1 MNGASPE
8 KLIAL
13 RLMGLASSDRNWIL
27 AQLGPE
33 QRKKAQAAIEHL
45 TLMKRARRKLEFD
58 DVYAALSEQE
68 ESQELSG
75 VEEAIS
81 SAEVS
86 TFLNLSLPLQTLVY
100 CAMNEM
106 QRAHLDSFLDKK
118 TKHHLQQKSASSGH
132 LSERVRRELIRQLSA
147 DAPLAPEVASRG

>member
-1 MNGASPE
+1 MNMASPE

-27 AQLGPE
+27 AQLAPE

-45 TLMKRARRKLEFD
+45 KLMKRARRKLEFD
-58 DVYAALSEQE
+58 DVYAALSEQD
-68 ESQELSG
+68 ESKESSDA
-75 VEEAIS
+75 EEAIG

-86 TFLNLSLPLQTLVY
+86 TFLNLSLPLQALVY
-100 CAMNEM
+100 CAMNDVK
-106 QRAHLDSFLDKK
+106 RDRLNSFLDKK
-118 TKHHLQQKSASSGH
+118 TKHSLQQKSVSPAH
-132 LSERVRRELIRQLSA
+132 LSERVRRELLHQLSA